1 MKRLEVAKKLLG
13 GSTVE
18 LGLLVMPRT
27 SETNPWP
34 VEEAVSVTVCL
45 SRHILFLRFHTAQMT
60 IEKRVG
66 S

>member
-27 SETNPWP
+27 PETNRWP
-34 VEEAVSVTVCL
+34 VEEAVSV
-45 SRHILFLRFHTAQMT
+45 
-60 IEKRVG
+60 
-66 S
+66 